1 MKAIARSLRITPK
14 KLNLMAAMVRNKK
27 ATEALDILRFTPKK
41 SAKILYKV
49 VKSAIA
55 NAENNFKQDKST
67 LYIKEAIVSKAATLK
82 RSVPISRGRMHP
94 ILKRCSH
101 LALTIGVLDEA
112 QMKATKKDMEKSLRK
127 GKAPEVK
134 EPTKSTKEPKK
145 KTIKK

>member
-14 KLNLMAAMVRNKK
+14 KLNLMAAMVRNKR

-55 NAENNFKQDKST
+55 NAENNFKQDKEK
-67 LYIKEAIVSKAATLK
+67 LFINEAVVSKAATLK

-101 LALTIGVLDEA
+101 LTLTIGVLDESQQKTGKKNA
-112 QMKATKKDMEKSLRK
+112 KKIEKKAEVKSV
-127 GKAPEVK
+127 KAPK
-134 EPTKSTKEPKK
+134 EKKSNK
-145 KTIKK
+145 